1 MLSLRPW
8 LLALSSTLLFT
19 LGLPNEHWLLG
30 FAPLGWVALV
40 PLYLA
45 LLEAE
50 SRRKTALLT
59 ASYGAALHAA
69 SSYWLYFF
77 RDFAFWTIGAT
88 TMAYFV
94 IYYFL
99 GLCLAF
105 LPRRAGLLRP
115 LAFAILWA
123 SFELCK
129 SSGFLGYPWGL
140 IPYTQSTI
148 LPLLQIADLTG
159 VYGLSFLLALANASL
174 AELLLRSPP
183 QSLEMPTW
191 GRPRFSTHRT
201 RRGRH
206 SRYRLELP
214 GAMRLPGPVKAGYA
228 ALSAALI
235 LLSLGYGL
243 YRLSQP
249 EPTRTSLKALIIQQ
263 ASDPWTEGA
272 EAAVEANMRLVKE
285 ALASGQGKPDL
296 VLFSESS
303 LGYPFKDSTSWYEK
317 YPRKDP
323 FLPWWRQQ
331 GLWLFTGTPV
341 VLDWKDFSATNSVM
355 LIDPRGQ
362 PRGDYAK
369 IHPVPFAEAIPFYEY
384 PWFRDFLKQAVGL
397 EAGWTMGTKEVVFDF
412 QAGGSAL
419 RFGAPICFEDAFAP
433 LCRDFVLKGA
443 DLLVNLTDDSWSQTK
458 SAEWQ
463 HLAAARFRAI
473 ETRRP
478 LVRSTNSGVSA
489 LVDARGDIHDV
500 LPLFSPQWEMI
511 DIHIPQ
517 PSKTLYL
524 AFGEWFAVLCL
535 LLSLAWG
542 IMIVAGDRVSRR
554 EGP

>member
-1 MLSLRPW
+1 MRSLRPW

-30 FAPLGWVALV
+30 FAPLGWVALI

-45 LLEAE
+45 ILEVD
-50 SRRKTALLT
+50 SRRKVALLT
-59 ASYGAALHAA
+59 AVYGAALHAA

-88 TMAYFV
+88 TLAYFV

-99 GLCLAF
+99 GLCLSF
-105 LPRRAGLLRP
+105 LPRRAGPLRP

-123 SFELCK
+123 SYELCK

-140 IPYTQSTI
+140 IPYTQSSV

-174 AELLLRSPP
+174 AEFFLRSPTP
-183 QSLEMPTW
+183 ALEIPTW
-191 GRPRFSTHRT
+191 GRPRFST
-201 RRGRH
+201 RGRGKGRLA
-206 SRYRLELP
+206 SYRLDLP
-214 GAMRLPGPVKAGYA
+214 GAEKLPTRLVAGYA
-228 ALSAALI
+228 GLSAALV

-243 YRLSQP
+243 YRLHLDL
-249 EPTRTSLKALIIQQ
+249 PTRTSLKTLIIQQ
-263 ASDPWTEGA
+263 ASDPWTQGA
-272 EAAVEANMRLVKE
+272 EAAVEANMKLVKA

-303 LGYPFKDSTSWYEK
+303 LGYPYKDSTSWYEQ
-317 YPRKDP
+317 YPRKEP

-355 LIDPRGQ
+355 LIDPKGQ
-362 PRGDYAK
+362 HRGDYAK

-397 EAGWTMGTKEVVFDF
+397 EAGWTMGTKEVVFNF
-412 QAGGSAL
+412 QTRGSEV

-489 LVDARGDIHDV
+489 LVDAKGDLLDV
-500 LPLFSPQWEMI
+500 LPLFSPQWEMV
-511 DIHIPQ
+511 DIPIPQ
-517 PSKTLYL
+517 ASGTLYL

-535 LLSLAWG
+535 LLSLAGG
-542 IMIVAGDRVSRR
+542 IMIVAGDRASRR
-554 EGP
+554 EGS